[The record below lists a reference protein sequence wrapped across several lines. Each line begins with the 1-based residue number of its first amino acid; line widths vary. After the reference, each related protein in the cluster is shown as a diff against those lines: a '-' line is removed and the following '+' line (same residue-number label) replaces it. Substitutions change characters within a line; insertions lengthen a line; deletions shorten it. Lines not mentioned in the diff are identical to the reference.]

1 MRSKRWTLEEFEDIY
16 ACFEES
22 GLTPKAFCS
31 NEGIHT
37 DRFYE
42 WRKKLLVKRGEFIP
56 VKINTRGQLR
66 LPVRTNPQFSSAVPV
81 QSQSQ
86 SSCEIVY
93 PNGVTVRLNGPVS
106 PEMLRTLILL
116 NQSR

>member
-1 MRSKRWTLEEFEDIY
+1 MQSKKWTLPLFETIY
-16 ACFEES
+16 ARYQES

-31 NEGIHT
+31 NEGILP

-42 WRKKLLVKRGEFIP
+42 WRKKLLTKNGDFIP
-56 VKINTRGQLR
+56 VRINDRGQLR
-66 LPVRTNPQFSSAVPV
+66 LPGRDNPPLFSGEPAHN
-81 QSQSQ
+81 QST
-86 SSCEIVY
+86 CEIAY

>member
-1 MRSKRWTLEEFEDIY
+1 MQSKKWTLDIFETVY
-16 ACFEES
+16 ERYQES

-31 NEGIHT
+31 NEGIST

-42 WRKKLLVKRGEFIP
+42 WRKKLLMRKGEFIP
-56 VKINTRGQLR
+56 VKISNQGQLR
-66 LPVRTNPQFSSAVPV
+66 LPGRDISLFTSSTPPA
-81 QSQSQ
+81 SQ
-86 SSCEIVY
+86 SSCEIAY

>member
-1 MRSKRWTLEEFEDIY
+1 MQSKKWTLSLFETIY
-16 ACFEES
+16 ARYQES

-31 NEGIHT
+31 NEGILT

-42 WRKKLLVKRGEFIP
+42 WRKKLLTKNGDFIP
-56 VKINTRGQLR
+56 VRINDRGQLR
-66 LPVRTNPQFSSAVPV
+66 LPGRDNPPH
-81 QSQSQ
+81 
-86 SSCEIVY
+86 SSCDQVHNHSTCEIAY